1 MPDFEEKKI
10 RVIAA
15 SADSLEDA
23 QKSVERKNLTFPV
36 AYGLDARAFAAQTG
50 AFFDDVRGYVHAT
63 GFILRPDGKV
73 DEIVYSTGPI
83 GRFVSADTLFLIDYR
98 TKKAS

>member
-1 MPDFEEKKI
+1 MEREK
-10 RVIAA
+10 
-15 SADSLEDA
+15 
-23 QKSVERKNLTFPV
+23 LTFPI
-36 AYGLDARAFAAQTG
+36 AYGLDVRAFAATTG

-73 DEIVYSTGPI
+73 DEAVYSTGPT
-83 GRFVSADTLFLIDYR
+83 GRFTSADALFMIDYR